1 MYQEQLIKAIE
12 ASLKAGKEIL
22 EIYERDDFEIQLK
35 NDKSP
40 LTYADR
46 KSNQTIEYLL
56 KDSGMPILSEEG
68 KHINYEIRKEWDT
81 FWLIDPLDGTK
92 EFIKRNG
99 EFTVNIAL
107 IHQNT
112 PILGVI
118 YIPVLKALYFATLE
132 LGAYKIKNIDHQILN
147 EKASLKALIDR
158 ADKLPYPSSNGEF
171 TVVGSRSHLSE
182 ETKEFTEKL
191 QSKFGEINIV
201 SSGSSLKIC
210 LVAEGKANIYPRFSP
225 TMEWDT
231 GAGHAIAL
239 AAGCEVKEAD
249 GTTDLQYNKENLTNP
264 WFMVKPK
271 NLDVS
276 DIIRV

>member
-1 MYQEQLIKAIE
+1 MYQEQLITAIE

-56 KDSGMPILSEEG
+56 KDSGTPILSEEG
-68 KHINYEIRKEWDT
+68 KLINYEIRKEWNT

-112 PILGVI
+112 PVLGVI

-132 LGAYKIKNIDHQILN
+132 LGAYKIESIDHQEIN
-147 EKASLKALIDR
+147 KKPSLDALIDR
-158 ADKLPYPSSNGEF
+158 ADKLPYPSSNDEF